1 MKTDTVVSIQQPA
14 SPKDALT
21 EVLREGAQKLLA
33 EAVQI
38 EVGSFLE
45 QYKEL
50 RDEQGHQRVVRNG
63 YLPEREIQTGLGGIT
78 VRVPRTR
85 GRDPV
90 KEPEML
96 TPFRSSLVPPY
107 LRRSKS
113 VEELLPLLY
122 LKGISTGDFRE
133 ALSGLLGPEA
143 PGLSSKTISRL
154 KQRWVEDYEKWRQR
168 DLSRKNYVY
177 IWADGIVR
185 REALC
190 NLVGCKDPPSTCRS
204 RSMKQGAA

>member
-50 RDEQGHQRVVRNG
+50 RDEQGHQRVLRNG
-63 YLPEREIQTGLGGIT
+63 YLPEREIQTGLGGIK

-85 GRDPV
+85 DRDPG
-90 KEPEML
+90 KEPEKL
-96 TPFRSSLVPPY
+96 IRFRSSLVPPY

-113 VEELLPLLY
+113 IEELLPLLY

-133 ALSGLLGPEA
+133 ALSALLGPDA
-143 PGLSSKTISRL
+143 PGLSAKTISRL
-154 KQRWVEDYEKWRQR
+154 KQKWVEDYEKWRQR
-168 DLSRKNYVY
+168 DLSRKN
-177 IWADGIVR
+177 
-185 REALC
+185 
-190 NLVGCKDPPSTCRS
+190 
-204 RSMKQGAA
+204 